1 MTMNSSLC
9 RIKDL
14 AQEQDEG
21 MWSATLVAVGS
32 ANVKHSLG
40 KLLGQSG
47 ASFAEDITT
56 EMYEQKKNVGAN
68 LWPAA
73 TMDFLL
79 WN

>member
-1 MTMNSSLC
+1 VQ
-9 RIKDL
+9 IKNQ

-21 MWSATLVAVGS
+21 IWGATLVAVGS

-56 EMYEQKKNVGAN
+56 EKYKQKQ
-68 LWPAA
+68 
-73 TMDFLL
+73 M
-79 WN
+79 

>member
-1 MTMNSSLC
+1 MENKESSTRTQPANSLC
-9 RIKDL
+9 WRDVQIKNQ

-21 MWSATLVAVGS
+21 IWGATLVAVGS

-56 EMYEQKKNVGAN
+56 EKYKQKQ
-68 LWPAA
+68 
-73 TMDFLL
+73 M
-79 WN
+79 